1 MLSTSRL
8 HLWSL
13 ERHDLL
19 KNYHWANQRQLIR
32 WTGMHPFP
40 RAAAELDRWFEGLLG
55 RNDLKIF
62 AIKSKEGD
70 YWGNIEL
77 RDIDWIAG
85 RAEVGI
91 FLAEPEARG
100 LGLGREAIEAISRF
114 AFEDLR
120 LHRLYAK
127 ILETN
132 IPAQKAF
139 ESCSFQL
146 EGRERQAYF
155 DQGRHWDVL
164 AYAKLKEDPTHA
176 TH

>member
-1 MLSTSRL
+1 
-8 HLWSL
+8 
-13 ERHDLL
+13 
-19 KNYHWANQRQLIR
+19 
-32 WTGMHPFP
+32 MHPFP
-40 RAAAELDRWFEGLLG
+40 RAAAELDRWFESLLG
-55 RNDLKIF
+55 RQDLKIF
-62 AIKSKEGD
+62 AIKSKEGE

-91 FLAEPEARG
+91 FLAEPEAQG
-100 LGLGREAIEAISRF
+100 LGLGREAIQAIARF

-127 ILETN
+127 ILESNTN
-132 IPAQKAF
+132 AQRSF
-139 ESCSFQL
+139 SRCGFQL
-146 EGRERQAYF
+146 EGRERQAFY

-164 AYAKLKEDPTHA
+164 NYARLKEDPVDA